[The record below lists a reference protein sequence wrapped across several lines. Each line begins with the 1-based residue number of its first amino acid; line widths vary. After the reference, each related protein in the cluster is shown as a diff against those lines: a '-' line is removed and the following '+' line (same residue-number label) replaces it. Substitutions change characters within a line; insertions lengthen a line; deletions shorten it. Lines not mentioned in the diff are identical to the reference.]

1 MYRDARDPEGRT
13 SQEVR
18 GVLNTFPPP
27 GESLPGETMKMIE
40 LRYRSY
46 SWPKVYQ
53 TIAREVSKGLNEV
66 ELGMSED
73 WGRMSHT
80 VWTLKDGFVK
90 DDEGREYG
98 KDTEEV
104 MGITGSV
111 WATPTMALHY
121 QDGHSEELPA
131 YACKEV

>member
-1 MYRDARDPEGRT
+1 
-13 SQEVR
+13 
-18 GVLNTFPPP
+18 
-27 GESLPGETMKMIE
+27 MKMIE

-46 SWPKVYQ
+46 SWSKVYQ

-66 ELGMSED
+66 ELGLSED
-73 WGRMSHT
+73 WGGTSHT

-90 DDEGREYG
+90 DECGREYG
-98 KDTEEV
+98 TDTEEV

>member
-1 MYRDARDPEGRT
+1 
-13 SQEVR
+13 
-18 GVLNTFPPP
+18 
-27 GESLPGETMKMIE
+27 MKMIE
-40 LRYRSY
+40 LRYRGY
-46 SWPKVYQ
+46 SWLKVYQ

-66 ELGMSED
+66 ELGMLEVWDRTSK
-73 WGRMSHT
+73 T
-80 VWTLKDGFVK
+80 VWTRE
-90 DDEGREYG
+90 DDFLRDECGREYG
-98 KDTEEV
+98 TDTEEV